1 MALPPPPPI
10 TESLWD
16 EAHTIITSATQQLAP
31 SENPDDTH
39 AAIQAL
45 TPHVARA
52 LAERDRLIT
61 TLRAQVLRLQTPQE
75 ETR

>member
-16 EAHTIITSATQQLAP
+16 EAHTLITSATHQLAP
-31 SENPDDTH
+31 SEKPDDTH
-39 AAIQAL
+39 AAIHAL
-45 TPHVARA
+45 TSHVARA
-52 LAERDRLIT
+52 FAERDHLIT